1 MEHGE
6 TVKNRSGGKVENILA
21 ICFIHQFL
29 VFHSGKKWETKF
41 SMISATFIGW
51 FAEFEKTLAIIQR

>member
-6 TVKNRSGGKVENILA
+6 TAENRSGRRVENILA
-21 ICFIHQFL
+21 ICLIHQFL

-41 SMISATFIGW
+41 SMISATFIG
-51 FAEFEKTLAIIQR
+51 